1 MRQILLSTLAFI
13 ALTGAGSAG
22 DLAPGRATPIFLA
35 PPPVYSWSGFTIGAD
50 IGGGLANLNAN
61 TRFGAYNASAGGVV
75 GGGRIGYNY
84 QFDHLVFGAE
94 GDFYGVGIGNNKY
107 VSLFDTTI
115 NRNQNWLASANGRF
129 GYASYRTLFYAL
141 GGVAFTQGSNTFTA
155 GSLLAPILAGA
166 GMATR
171 LGANHTYTG
180 FDVGAGV
187 EYGFADNWLGRL
199 EYRYYGFGSWN
210 YPGNVWV
217 QQTQASLNDS
227 VVTLGLSYKFGASDP
242 LVIAKY

>member
-1 MRQILLSTLAFI
+1 MRQILLSTLAFA
-13 ALTGAGSAG
+13 ALTSASLAG
-22 DLAPGRATPIFLA
+22 DLAAPRATPIFLA
-35 PPPVYSWSGFTIGAD
+35 PPPSYSWSGFNIGAD

-61 TRFGAYNASAGGVV
+61 TSFGAYNASASGPV
-75 GGGRIGYNY
+75 GGGRIGYAY
-84 QFDHLVFGAE
+84 QYDHLVFGAE
-94 GDFYGVGIGNNKY
+94 GDFYGAGISNNKY
-107 VSLFDTTI
+107 VSLFDTRI
-115 NRNQNWLASANGRF
+115 NRNQDWLAAINGRF

-155 GSLLAPILAGA
+155 GTLLAPMLAG
-166 GMATR
+166 GGLATR
-171 LGANHTYTG
+171 VGVTHNYTG

-210 YPGNVWV
+210 YPGNVWI

-227 VVTLGLSYKFGASDP
+227 VVTLGLSYKFGAADP